1 MSDRKAFQLD
11 EFEPTNYKIWKSKVV
26 EELKGLDY
34 NSLKTKTYD
43 NLFLEPIYFGS
54 ENKELLAN
62 LSLPFENNFVRSHHF
77 STNFLDFPISQPNF
91 EQNPKQ
97 FNQNLQVDLQMG
109 LSSIF
114 AEINTNTRSV
124 SIYSKDEIHH
134 IFENIDLSQNEI
146 SLLFNLSFQNYVD
159 EFLQFFSD
167 SKNSNILK
175 INLLVSPFLEFIA
188 NGYFPLNKMNLSQ
201 LLTNHVEKVSRY
213 FPNSNTIL
221 IDSSTFADSGG
232 NAINELSL
240 AISQFV
246 EILELL
252 ENDFS
257 VADLSNKIIF
267 QFSLSPFFMND
278 IAKIR
283 AFRMLMAKVL
293 EQYKIQ
299 HFDYQIWGKSNLFY
313 RTNSEEFTNIL
324 RATTESFAGILSQ
337 CDRIIIYPHNFRTQI
352 PNDFSRR
359 IARNSQIILT
369 HESHLNK
376 VIDSAGG
383 SSFLENHTISLAEQS
398 WKVFQEIENFGGFFN
413 AFSQNFIQQQ
423 IDNSRK
429 AKINDINRRK
439 LSLIG
444 TNVYVKNNSEFSVT
458 ELPIVYFKKFEFP
471 TKDVQ
476 KLNFS
481 HAGFHFEQL
490 QIFVKNQIEKSIQIL
505 GIGEISDYKLRSDFA
520 KSLFETAFFEVNS
533 PQSKILTFEQLHNEI
548 QNSNSKVVVLASK
561 DKFYEELIKNPQNK
575 IQSDKIIVLAGLPK
589 NEIEIYKKLGIS
601 DFIYSGMDAFTFL
614 SNLANNLFGEK

>member
-1 MSDRKAFQLD
+1 MPLKPNLQLD
-11 EFEPTNYKIWKSKVV
+11 EFDKPSFELWKTKVFD
-26 EELKGLDY
+26 ELKGLEFF
-34 NSLKTKTYD
+34 SLKTKTYD
-43 NLFLEPIYFGS
+43 NFFLEPIYTFN
-54 ENKELLAN
+54 ENKEILAN
-62 LSLPFENNFVRSHHF
+62 LSLPFENNYVRNHHF
-77 STNFLDFPISQPNF
+77 SPNFLDFPISQPNF

-97 FNQNLQVDLQMG
+97 FNQNLQIDLQMG

-124 SIYSKDEIHH
+124 SIQSKDDIHQ
-134 IFENIDLSQNEI
+134 ILENIDLSKTEI
-146 SLLFNLSFQNYVD
+146 SLLFNLSEQNFVD
-159 EFLQFFSD
+159 EFINFFHEIPQTETIQ
-167 SKNSNILK
+167 K
-175 INLLVSPFLEFIA
+175 NLLVSPFLEFIA
-188 NGYFPLNKMNLSQ
+188 NGNFPKNKHNLSQ
-201 LLTNHVEKVSRY
+201 LLANHIKKVNPH

-221 IDSSTFADSGG
+221 IDSSIFADSGG

-257 VADLSNKIIF
+257 VADLSKEIIF

-283 AFRMLMAKVL
+283 AFRILMANVL

-324 RATTESFAGILSQ
+324 RATTESFAGILAQ
-337 CDRIIIYPHNFRTQI
+337 CDRIMIYPHNFRTAI

-359 IARNSQIILT
+359 ISRNTQIILNN
-369 HESHLNK
+369 ESHLNK

-383 SSFLENHTISLAEQS
+383 SYFLENQTISLAEQS
-398 WKVFQEIENFGGFFN
+398 WKAFQEIENSGGFFN
-413 AFSQNFIQQQ
+413 AFSQNFIQLQ
-423 IDNSRK
+423 IDSSRK
-429 AKINDINRRK
+429 NKISDINRRK

-444 TNVYVKNNSEFSVT
+444 TNIYVKNTSEFSVS
-458 ELPIVYFKKFEFP
+458 ELQNVYFKKFEFP
-471 TKDVQ
+471 TENVE

-481 HAGFHFEQL
+481 HAGFHFENL
-490 QIFVKNQIEKSIQIL
+490 QIFVKTQLDKTIQIL
-505 GIGEISDYKLRSDFA
+505 GIGEISDYKLRAEFS
-520 KSLFETAFFEVNS
+520 KSLFETAFFDVNLS
-533 PQSKILTFEQLHNEI
+533 KSKILTFEELHNEI
-548 QNSNSKVVVLASK
+548 QNSKSKVVVLASK

-575 IQSDKIIVLAGLPK
+575 IQSEKIIILAGLPK
-589 NEIEIYKKLGIS
+589 NEIEIYKNLGIS
-601 DFIYSGMDAFTFL
+601 DFIYSGMDVFTFL
-614 SNLANNLFGEK
+614 SNIAFNLFGKK